1 MSLSKNKTIYVAE
14 ALPGSGKSTK
24 FIEKLPLLLHT
35 SRIVYAMP
43 TNALIQELALTIKVR
58 AGLSPLVVTS
68 DTVDHVIA
76 HLEKVLAAST
86 QPLVMI
92 THEALRRVDPRLLEG
107 WELVVDEIPS
117 VSDCKGYQ
125 FDSISYLGSLGNY
138 LDVSPEKKATLK
150 TENTAL
156 VENMIRSKDSSAL
169 SDSALDVLKAMLT
182 PKCSVEVEAQST
194 KGKRLVRIVRY
205 RDFLPAFSNAN
216 SVHILA
222 NNVKDTLL
230 GVHATYQGWQFEP
243 SIFTPDFDGYG
254 KRVELHPFLTTKYS
268 KTQSM
273 MQRNGKPA
281 DAWDEGV
288 QLADWLR
295 CITAMVGDE
304 KGLAFAHQWM
314 QYNFSD
320 SITKLPI
327 DSRGINGYQ
336 DRHIAI
342 CLQHGNVSCD
352 DALSFHTLCE
362 MLGVPVSE
370 VRKAIE
376 FERFY
381 ESTLQAVART
391 SLRDRNSTEPV
402 TLFVQSM
409 DMAEYLKGKLG
420 RLASINT
427 ELVMSPWEKQESEKK
442 KAKAQQQA
450 EVISLLIEA
459 GKSRQHIAKELGI
472 PYPTVKRW
480 TKGLEQ
486 AA

>member
-1 MSLSKNKTIYVAE
+1 MNPKKIFIAE

-24 FIEKLPLLLHT
+24 FIEALPTLMHT
-35 SRIVYAMP
+35 SKIVYAMP
-43 TNALIQELALTIKVR
+43 TNALIRELELNIKIN
-58 AGLSPLVVTS
+58 AGISPIVITS
-68 DTVDHVIA
+68 ETVDHVTV
-76 HLEKVLAAST
+76 HLEKVLAANA
-86 QPLVMI
+86 QPLIMV

-107 WELVVDEIPS
+107 WELVVDEVPT
-117 VSDCKGYQ
+117 VSDCKSYQ
-125 FDSISYLGSLGNY
+125 FDSISYHGSLGNY
-138 LDVSPEKKATLK
+138 LTVDTEKKASLNP
-150 TENTAL
+150 EHIAL
-156 VENMIRSKDSSAL
+156 VETMIRSKDTSAL
-169 SDSALDVLKAMLT
+169 SKPALEVLQAMLT
-182 PKCSVEVEAQST
+182 PKCSVEVESQST
-194 KGKRLVRIVRY
+194 KGKRLVRIVSY
-205 RDFLPAFSNAN
+205 RDFLPAFSYAN

-222 NNVKDTLL
+222 NNVQNMLL
-230 GVHATYQGWQFEP
+230 GIHATHQGWQFEP

-268 KTQSM
+268 KNQSM

-281 DAWDEGV
+281 DTWDEGV

-342 CLQHGNVSCD
+342 CLQHGNVSPD
-352 DALSFHTLCE
+352 DKLSFKSLGE

-370 VRKAIE
+370 VGNAIE

-391 SLRDRNSTEPV
+391 SLRDRSSTEPV
-402 TLFVQSM
+402 TLFVQNM
-409 DMAEYLKGKLG
+409 DMAVYLQEKLG
-420 RLASINT
+420 RLATINT
-427 ELVMSPWEKQESEKK
+427 ELLMTPWEKQQSEKK
-442 KAKAQQQA
+442 KAKAVTQA
-450 EVISLLIEA
+450 EAVHLFQSEGID
-459 GKSRQHIAKELGI
+459 RQTIAAKLNV
-472 PYPTVKRW
+472 PYHQVRRW
-480 TKGLEQ
+480 TAKLQ
-486 AA
+486 RAA